1 MFGRS
6 IRGLGPPLL
15 LSLLLGL
22 LLLLL
27 LLLVLLLLLLGADGR
42 HTGVGR
48 WGSVSRG

>member
-1 MFGRS
+1 MRWAM
-6 IRGLGPPLL
+6 
-15 LSLLLGL
+15 L

-27 LLLVLLLLLLGADGR
+27 LLLGLLLGLPLLLLGADGR